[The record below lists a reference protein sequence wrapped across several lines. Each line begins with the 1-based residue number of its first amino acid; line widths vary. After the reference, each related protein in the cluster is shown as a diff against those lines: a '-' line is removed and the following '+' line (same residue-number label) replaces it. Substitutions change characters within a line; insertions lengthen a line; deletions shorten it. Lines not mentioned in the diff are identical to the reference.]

1 MKAVMTHAAV
11 IVTCLAAAGG
21 IALAGDVRKVKAVD
35 FRGLKLL
42 SKYDLVRNVRLKAA
56 DDGIVIDLESLGRA
70 LAGNR
75 FIKSYRVED
84 SGGRLIVSVA
94 EKEPEL
100 VMAVERKD
108 GTALYELDAAHAV
121 ISKNSVHTDRVPVL
135 CLTGEDMAA
144 DAADGRVRGLFTLLG
159 RIKKSQPSVYGE
171 LSELRLNGKEIRVT
185 LKGRKTD
192 FIMGPLERDFIKL
205 RYIAG
210 YCDRAGR
217 YPDEINLTGDTV
229 IVR

>member
-11 IVTCLAAAGG
+11 IATCLAVAGG

-75 FIKSYRVED
+75 FIKSYRVEE

-94 EKEPEL
+94 EKKPEL

-135 CLTGEDMAA
+135 CLTGDDMAA
-144 DAADGRVRGLFTLLG
+144 DAADGRVRDLFTLLG

-171 LSELRLNGKEIRVT
+171 LSELRLDGKEIRVT

-192 FIMGPLERDFIKL
+192 FIMRPLERDFIKL

>member
-11 IVTCLAAAGG
+11 IATCLAAAGG

-75 FIKSYRVED
+75 FIKSYRVEE

-94 EKEPEL
+94 EKKPEL

-135 CLTGEDMAA
+135 CLTGDDMAA
-144 DAADGRVRGLFTLLG
+144 DAADGRVRDLFTLLG

-171 LSELRLNGKEIRVT
+171 LSELRLDGKEIRVT

-192 FIMGPLERDFIKL
+192 FIMRPLERDFIKL

-217 YPDEINLTGDTV
+217 YPDEINLTGDAV